1 MKIKKRNG
9 EFQAFMPNKIL
20 SRIKQ
25 HSKDLNVDS
34 DQLFTEVIPLIYDG
48 MNTTELDELIAFKA
62 ADKVISHPDYSTLG
76 GRLLLSRQSK
86 LIGKEIIIDRK
97 QMSGLPFY
105 SIMIILKQTAL
116 MIIRLK

>member
-48 MNTTELDELIAFKA
+48 MTRSRRILSKIELNE
-62 ADKVISHPDYSTLG
+62 
-76 GRLLLSRQSK
+76 
-86 LIGKEIIIDRK
+86 IGT
-97 QMSGLPFY
+97 Y
-105 SIMIILKQTAL
+105 ILK
-116 MIIRLK
+116 RK